1 MPFSNIQTLVERF
14 SSKCS
19 LLTAANLSDSQISVE
34 QAEIR
39 NISISICN
47 ALIDI
52 VISGNFTSEYNY
64 KELIKNISSAYNKAE
79 EMFFDS
85 LHKFS
90 FDSLDINPH
99 FDEEQSP
106 NGEGEEGE
114 EGEEDKYNYSVYDI
128 RDTLKESTDCIV
140 YWLEKTNNLSKIILK
155 DIVNNDT
162 TWINKDT
169 SLLISEDIYRDLYYS
184 DSSNLSSYIKTFNN
198 IINLYYID
206 FNLNW
211 SLDQLLK
218 LSYIKLF
225 LDSREALDY
234 FSSHP
239 DKRTALKCKVDF
251 LSFKIIRANNRKN
264 DDLKLFD
271 YENISSINEKEYSKN
286 LQTSDHYDIL
296 ISNDDINQKHQAI
309 KHKDYAEYTYQDF
322 FIKTKYFKHNYT
334 SNPNIIIDSLKTTLN
349 EFENNC
355 KSKAITNFDKWAYER
370 TYIFIY
376 NNWLS
381 LKLKSNNITL
391 KTIEELYEE
400 TIDKQLKFNV
410 KNYYPFLK
418 LCTFIKTN
426 IYRLIQA
433 ELTSLSLNNIDG
445 SNLSIISAQ
454 ILLLEESTKHLEQCI
469 KWSELHLNWAFQPD
483 FKSCTDTIKP
493 ISTDNPINI
502 FNASSFII
510 PINYNNVK
518 EELSLIKEDIRHF
531 KSQLEILKTTN
542 QLNKRLDSKMKEV
555 DGISKKNVEIL
566 SVFAAIVLFTIGNI
580 QIFKEANSIND
591 ALLFMI
597 SFAYVIGIFVL
608 LIRQI
613 TKENEQKNK
622 TERKV
627 LWTLLVSTVIVIG
640 YLFWSN
646 PSPFL
651 STEKN
656 KNKTEKR
663 SKTLSTESSKV
674 QQKQPS
680 GNLKTSASKQK

>member
-1 MPFSNIQTLVERF
+1 MPFNNLQTLVERF
-14 SSKCS
+14 SGKYS
-19 LLTAANLSDSQISVE
+19 LINAPSLALPDISIE
-34 QAEIR
+34 KLEIR

-47 ALIDI
+47 ELIDI
-52 VISGNFTSEYNY
+52 IISGKFTSEYNY
-64 KELIKNISSAYNKAE
+64 KELIRNISSAFNSAD
-79 EMFFDS
+79 EMFFNS
-85 LHKFS
+85 LDTFS
-90 FDSLDINPH
+90 FDSIDEIPSI
-99 FDEEQSP
+99 DEEQSP
-106 NGEGEEGE
+106 IEEKKE
-114 EGEEDKYNYSVYDI
+114 EEFSYFPYDI
-128 RDTLKESTDCIV
+128 RDTLKDCTDCIL
-140 YWLEKTNNLSKIILK
+140 YWLEKTNNLSKIVLK

-169 SLLISEDIYRDLYYS
+169 SLLISEDIYLDNYYS
-184 DSSNLSSYIKTFNN
+184 NSSDLSSYIKTFNN

-239 DKRTALKCKVDF
+239 GKRTALKCKVDF

-334 SNPNIIIDSLKTTLN
+334 SNPKFIIDSLKTTLN
-349 EFENNC
+349 EFE
-355 KSKAITNFDKWAYER
+355 KHSKHKAITNFDKWAYER

-381 LKLKSNNITL
+381 LKLKSNSITL
-391 KTIEELYEE
+391 KNIEELFEE

-426 IYRLIQA
+426 IYNLIQT
-433 ELTSLSLNNIDG
+433 ELTNLSLNNIDG
-445 SNLSIISAQ
+445 SNLSIIRAQ

-483 FKSCTDTIKP
+483 FNSCTDTIKP
-493 ISTDNPINI
+493 SSTDNPIDI
-502 FNASSFII
+502 FNASAFII

-518 EELSLIKEDIRHF
+518 EDASLIKEDIKHF
-531 KSQLEILKTTN
+531 KSQIEILKTTN
-542 QLNKRLDSKMKEV
+542 LLNKRLDSKMKEV

-580 QIFKEANSIND
+580 QIYKEANSIKD

-613 TKENEQKNK
+613 TKENEQRNK
-622 TERKV
+622 TEIKV
-627 LWTLLVSTVIVIG
+627 IWTLIISTVIVIG

-646 PSPFL
+646 PTPSLF
-651 STEKN
+651 TEKN
-656 KNKTEKR
+656 KDKTQERLNPQSAKN
-663 SKTLSTESSKV
+663 SQV
-674 QQKQPS
+674 QQQQPS
-680 GNLKTSASKQK
+680 NNLKNSASKQK